1 MSKTHCLRFGLHT
14 ESIACLQSKVALGKL
29 ATKFKSANSC
39 GNRWFFH
46 VGNLVLYAC
55 LNFLWVPIKVV
66 VSKMG
71 ACFIWCLFSVSDDIL
86 PNYTKWVSNSPLWYV
101 HSKYQMLVFIN
112 SYNGTFVF
120 YHHLICN
127 ALYW

>member
-1 MSKTHCLRFGLHT
+1 ML
-14 ESIACLQSKVALGKL
+14 
-29 ATKFKSANSC
+29 
-39 GNRWFFH
+39 FFH
-46 VGNLVLYAC
+46 VGHLVLYAC

-71 ACFIWCLFSVSDDIL
+71 ACFMGCLSSVSDDIL